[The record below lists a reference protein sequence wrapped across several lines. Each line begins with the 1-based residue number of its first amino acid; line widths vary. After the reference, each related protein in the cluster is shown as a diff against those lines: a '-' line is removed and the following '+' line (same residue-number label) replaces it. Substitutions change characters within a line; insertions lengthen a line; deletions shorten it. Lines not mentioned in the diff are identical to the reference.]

1 MKDTGCRQSGESIMK
16 QQGLKRRIY
25 KTEIMKLLT
34 LFPQKPWISLLP
46 TQWDSKLLQSIIV
59 LNFEK
64 KMRK

>member
-46 TQWDSKLLQSIIV
+46 TQWDS
-59 LNFEK
+59 
-64 KMRK
+64 